1 VADSRDTWSLVIKLR
16 EAAKFASDTR
26 KARREIDSL
35 GDSTEKS
42 SKKAKKLNK
51 ETTLAGAAV
60 RQLAVAGIIA
70 GGALA
75 VQLGAQGLSAAGL
88 YAVGLIAALA
98 PLAGLLGAIPAL
110 AVGAGQ
116 ALGVM
121 LLPLAG
127 IKQAVGGLGAGID
140 AKKFALLTKPAQ
152 DFVLVLDALKPRVR
166 SLQAAIGK
174 GLFPGLTK
182 GLLEAAPAI
191 NALKGPLAGTGRELG
206 GVAAHLGV
214 MVGSKGFL
222 ADLSSQAQFNNVQ
235 IRRLG
240 GGGLHLVNVFRN
252 LMVGA
257 RSLVAW
263 MVRGVS
269 SFAAWLDKV
278 TAAGR
283 ASGGLERGF
292 HSVQVTTQRVLLILW
307 RFGVALFHI
316 GSIGKRQLGDGILV
330 WLLRIAT
337 ATERWT
343 SSKAGIS
350 AITRAFQSA
359 RDTLREVRDFIVG
372 AWHALGPGA
381 GDAIRSL
388 VNALAPLLTNS
399 GGVGVLALYV
409 RALGD
414 LGSAAGWLEQDV
426 PGATTALSILLGLI
440 VLNKIANIYG
450 MAAAFVKLGG
460 AALVAAAGT
469 EVGAA
474 AFWTLDGAIG
484 ALILPVA
491 LIVAGIA
498 LLAYGFYV
506 AYQKIGWFHRAVDN
520 VVKWVK
526 KHAPGFGDALLWP
539 FKQLVKFTGFVIR
552 NLGKIKHF
560 LGGLLGKAG
569 DLLGKI
575 NPFAGGGIVN
585 THLQLVGEQGPELAA
600 LPLGTRVYNA
610 PETATMLRAPQVA
623 SVRRSTGGSG
633 GGFGGDTHVHSTTV
647 LKLDGKVVAKSVS
660 DQVARQKGRG

>member
-1 VADSRDTWSLVIKLR
+1 MADERQVLSVVIKLR

-26 KARREIDSL
+26 KARREIDDL

-88 YAVGLIAALA
+88 SAVALVAALS
-98 PLAGLLGAIPAL
+98 PLLGLLGAIPAL

-121 LLPLAG
+121 LLPLMG
-127 IKQAVGGLGAGID
+127 VKDAVGGLGEGID

-174 GLFPGLTK
+174 GLFPGLKK

-206 GVAAHLGV
+206 GVAAHLGA

-257 RSLVAW
+257 RGLVDW
-263 MVRGVS
+263 MVKGAT

-307 RFGVALFHI
+307 RFGVALFNI

-343 SSKAGIS
+343 RSKAGIS
-350 AITRAFQSA
+350 AITRTFQSA
-359 RDTLREVRDFIVG
+359 RDTLRDVRDFIVG

-381 GDAIRSL
+381 GDAIRNL
-388 VNALAPLLTNS
+388 VSALAPLLTNG

-409 RALGD
+409 QALGD
-414 LGSAAGWLEQDV
+414 LGSAVGWLEQNV

-440 VLNKIANIYG
+440 VLNKVANIFKMG
-450 MAAAFVKLGG
+450 KALLLLGKAG
-460 AALVAAAGT
+460 FVAAVGT
-469 EVGAA
+469 ETGAA
-474 AFWTLDGAIG
+474 AFWSLNAALDANPIILITLA
-484 ALILPVA
+484 V
-491 LIVAGIA
+491 
-498 LLAYGFYV
+498 LAVGYAFYA
-506 AYQKIGWFHRAVDN
+506 AYTKIGWFHRAVDN
-520 VVKWVK
+520 VVKFIRKHWV
-526 KHAPGFGDALLWP
+526 AIGAVLLGPISPLIAALVL
-539 FKQLVKFTGFVIR
+539 VIR
-552 NLGKIKHF
+552 HFKTIKRF
-560 LGGLLGKAG
+560 LGNLNPLHW
-569 DLLGKI
+569 LSKI
-575 NPFAGGGIVN
+575 PHLAGGGIVN
-585 THLQLVGEQGPELAA
+585 TRLQLVGEQGPELAA

-623 SVRRSTGGSG
+623 SVRRSTGGSS